1 MWLSTH
7 TALLSLINFI
17 IFLQH
22 GVFGLQ
28 DVTADLFGA
37 GNVGTVAAF
46 GDFNSDKQTDVFVI
60 REGEYRLSV
69 LMLTLTSVTV
79 YGQLFTSIFT
89 K

>member
-1 MWLSTH
+1 M
-7 TALLSLINFI
+7 
-17 IFLQH
+17 
-22 GVFGLQ
+22 
-28 DVTADLFGA
+28 TADLFGA

-69 LMLTLTSVTV
+69 LMLTLMLTLTSVTV